1 MAAIVSSDLP
11 NEISPGVNKLVGEFE
26 QLARREIQERKLN
39 PLLIPMNRNHNRFVG
54 VDSSTVH
61 IVYTTEGVT
70 SAIVSGTDRD
80 LRKHGPLAQQ
90 QIVQSCVRELGYKDV
105 HYFGLP
111 ASVLSQSVEE
121 RKPVLQRT
129 IDQYIQARIQPLIK
143 LEKLGLSETMTYLQN
158 ARSRFETRTPEGYSD
173 CKSNCRN
180 ALVSCVTALT
190 EQDDMRKGARILNKK
205 GLLGHREGELVE
217 ALGELLAK
225 LYSAA
230 SKKGSHPPLAD
241 EDEAELVLA
250 ITSAAVNYMT
260 NRAIRSL

>member
-11 NEISPGVNKLVGEFE
+11 SDISPSVNKLVGEFE
-26 QLARREIQERKLN
+26 QLAGQELQERKLN
-39 PLLIPMNRNHNRFVG
+39 PLLLPMTRSHNRFVG

-70 SAIVSGTDRD
+70 SAIVSGTERD
-80 LRKHGPLAQQ
+80 LRKHGSLTQQ
-90 QIVQSCVRELGYKDV
+90 QIVQSCGRELGYKDA
-105 HYFGLP
+105 HYFGFP
-111 ASVLSQSVEE
+111 ASVLNQTVEE
-121 RKPVLQRT
+121 RKAVLQRT
-129 IDQYIQARIQPLIK
+129 IVQYIQARIQPLIK

-158 ARSRFETRTPEGYSD
+158 SRSRFETKTPEGYSD

-180 ALVSCVTALT
+180 ALVSCVKALT
-190 EQDDMRKGARILNKK
+190 GLDDMRKGARILGKK
-205 GLLGHREGELVE
+205 GLLGHREGELIE

-250 ITSAAVNYMT
+250 ITSAAVNYMA